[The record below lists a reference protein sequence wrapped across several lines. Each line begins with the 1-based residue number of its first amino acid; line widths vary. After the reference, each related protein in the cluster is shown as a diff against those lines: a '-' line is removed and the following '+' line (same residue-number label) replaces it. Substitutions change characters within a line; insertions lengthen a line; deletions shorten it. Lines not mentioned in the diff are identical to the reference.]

1 MVYIL
6 SDLIRLG
13 DLTHLWC
20 FMPIGCGPMSRWIWF
35 NSKEVYT
42 LSDWYDCDIH
52 TTQYIYMIQHHCCC
66 CTSCAAGSHYH
77 CHCHAHACCRHASLS
92 SCLGALQSTAGRSS
106 MLLLSMFMM
115 CPAMCTIML
124 VWWWWS
130 WHSLTSVGACY
141 GGQCERWSE
150 GKSKD
155 RHHHP
160 HVFAGR
166 HCCHTCLNGGG
177 HNTPQWVCML
187 WWSLVSVR
195 GDQRARALSIC
206 GLWWWSGEMEVIEGW
221 SQSKGCRWAS
231 SHCVF
236 MGRCC
241 CPQCCVSVCCR
252 RYWHQWCSM
261 VAVTICG
268 QHHHHCC
275 GSRQQMGI
283 VIVELVGSLCT
294 QLCSVVI
301 WQPNPWPPFP
311 YHYPQVARPIALLL
325 GCITSHQVVLH
336 QVALH
341 QVISGLFGALS
352 LPTVCFPSCTLS
364 LLLFLRRFSL
374 CLHTCLFSCCHSDP
388 GHFTL
393 TLAPPWPC
401 HYIAVML
408 VLALSFLLFPLGAWY
423 LFPSVHYIAL

>member
-1 MVYIL
+1 MIVIYIL
-6 SDLIRLG
+6 HNISTWSSIIVVVAPLVLQAVIIIVTVMPMHAADMHHCHHALVHCRVLQA
-13 DLTHLWC
+13 DHRCYCCQCLWC
-20 FMPIGCGPMSRWIWF
+20 AQ
-35 NSKEVYT
+35 
-42 LSDWYDCDIH
+42 L
-52 TTQYIYMIQHHCCC
+52 
-66 CTSCAAGSHYH
+66 CAP
-77 CHCHAHACCRHASLS
+77 
-92 SCLGALQSTAGRSS
+92 SCLSG
-106 MLLLSMFMM
+106 
-115 CPAMCTIML
+115 
-124 VWWWWS
+124 
-130 WHSLTSVGACY
+130 
-141 GGQCERWSE
+141 
-150 GKSKD
+150 
-155 RHHHP
+155 
-160 HVFAGR
+160 
-166 HCCHTCLNGGG
+166 GGG
-177 HNTPQWVCML
+177 HDTHWQVWVHAMVASVRGGQRARARTGIIILMRLQADIVVILVWMVVVTTLINECACML